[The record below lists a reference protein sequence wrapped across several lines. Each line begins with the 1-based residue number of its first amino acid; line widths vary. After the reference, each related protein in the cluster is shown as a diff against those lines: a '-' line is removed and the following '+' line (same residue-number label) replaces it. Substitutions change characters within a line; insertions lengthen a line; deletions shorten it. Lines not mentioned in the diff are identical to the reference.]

1 MSTGLFAWLYSSGS
15 DSLLCEEA
23 ILGTKI
29 TPCNVGGHWY
39 HCAGLPYQFFSI
51 ILIASLVLLA
61 LYILHTVY
69 VLFWLMPC
77 LSLSV
82 INDIMRKYKGNFKKF
97 AEEADSTEYVED
109 LDSLYYERMDTQILL
124 ALL

>member
-1 MSTGLFAWLYSSGS
+1 M
-15 DSLLCEEA
+15 LCETA

-29 TPCNVGGHWY
+29 TLCNVGGHWY

-61 LYILHTVY
+61 LYILQTVY

-77 LSLSV
+77 LSLSGIDDV
-82 INDIMRKYKGNFKKF
+82 MRKFEGNFKKF
-97 AEEADSTEYVED
+97 AKETDLSENVED
-109 LDSLYYERMDTQILL
+109 LDR
-124 ALL
+124 